1 MASDRVRVPQE
12 GLALFNRG
20 EFDASLERFAPELE
34 WDTTRMLPDGRVYR
48 GRDEV
53 RSYWEDVAE
62 RWEEL
67 RRQLQRWR

>member
-1 MASDRVRVPQE
+1 
-12 GLALFNRG
+12 
-20 EFDASLERFAPELE
+20 
-34 WDTTRMLPDGRVYR
+34 MLPDGRVYR